1 MTSPID
7 AIQHSGRIPRPPPPP
22 GEPGE
27 LTARTRRANDLRA
40 RASWRTVKN
49 QLMIGL
55 MIAAV
60 VLVAIP
66 LIAVLWAVIERGA
79 AIAFR
84 SFPDFFTETIPVVSR
99 RPGPGMGP
107 AILGTLMVTGGA
119 TLIAVPLGILGAV
132 YLHEYGG
139 NASFAR
145 LVRFMST
152 VMTGV
157 PSVVMGLFV
166 YLIWTLSFGYSA
178 FGGALALACLML
190 PVVIGAT
197 EQMLKLVPPQLREA
211 AYALGTTKSRTIMT
225 VVLPAALPGIV
236 SGSLLAI
243 ARAAGETAPLLFAV
257 GAATA
262 YNPDLFH
269 EANTALSVQIF
280 GNANSSFV
288 PAQDR
293 AWAAALTLVL
303 LTFVITLVARAFTAR
318 LALKR

>member
-1 MTSPID
+1 MIATTLDPQNRTPAGSVPI
-7 AIQHSGRIPRPPPPP
+7 ALPAVPP
-22 GEPGE
+22 
-27 LTARTRRANDLRA
+27 DLRA
-40 RASWRTVKN
+40 RPSWRTVKN
-49 QLMIGL
+49 LVMLSLMG
-55 MIAAV
+55 AAL

-66 LIAVLWAVIERGA
+66 LVAVLWAVIERGA
-79 AIAFR
+79 AVAFR
-84 SFPDFFTETIPVVSR
+84 GFPDFFTETIPVVSR

-139 NASFAR
+139 NGKFAR
-145 LVRFMST
+145 VVRFMST

-166 YLIWTLSFGYSA
+166 YLIWTLNFGYSA
-178 FGGALALACLML
+178 FGGALALAFLML
-190 PVVIGAT
+190 PVVIGSA
-197 EQMLKLVPPQLREA
+197 EQMLRLVPQQLREA
-211 AYALGTTKSRTIMT
+211 AYALGATKSRTILT

-236 SGSLLAI
+236 SGSLLAV

-262 YNPDLFH
+262 YNAHMFS

-288 PAQDR
+288 AAQDR

-303 LTFVITLVARAFTAR
+303 LTFIVTLVARMFTAR

>member
-1 MTSPID
+1 MITPPAMPI
-7 AIQHSGRIPRPPPPP
+7 
-22 GEPGE
+22 
-27 LTARTRRANDLRA
+27 DLRA
-40 RASWRTVKN
+40 KRSWRTVLN
-49 QLMIGL
+49 TVMLGL
-55 MIAAV
+55 MGAALV
-60 VLVAIP
+60 IVAIP
-66 LIAVLWAVIERGA
+66 LAAVLWSVIERGA
-79 AIAFR
+79 GIAFGG
-84 SFPDFFTETIPVVSR
+84 FPAFFTETIPVVSR

-107 AILGTLMVTGGA
+107 AIVGTLLVTGGA
-119 TLIAVPLGILGAV
+119 TAMAVPLGILGAV

-139 NASFAR
+139 TGKFAR

-157 PSVVMGLFV
+157 PSIVMGLFV
-166 YLIWTLSFGYSA
+166 YLIWTMSFGYSA

-197 EQMLKLVPPQLREA
+197 EQMLRLVPQQLREA
-211 AYALGTTKSRTIMT
+211 AYALGTTKSRTILI

-236 SGSLLAI
+236 SGALLAI

-262 YNPDLFH
+262 YNPHLFS

-288 PAQDR
+288 AAQDR
-293 AWAAALTLVL
+293 AWGAALTLVL
-303 LTFVITLVARAFTAR
+303 LTFIVTLIARMFTAR

>member
-1 MTSPID
+1 MTT
-7 AIQHSGRIPRPPPPP
+7 RP
-22 GEPGE
+22 
-27 LTARTRRANDLRA
+27 TFDLRA
-40 RASWRTVKN
+40 KRSWRTTKN
-49 QLMIGL
+49 TLMLSL
-55 MIAAV
+55 MGVAV

-66 LIAVLWAVIERGA
+66 LFAVLWSVISRGA
-79 AIAFR
+79 AVAFHG
-84 SFPDFFTETIPVVSR
+84 FPDFFTHEIPVVSR

-107 AILGTLMVTGGA
+107 AILGTLMSTGGA
-119 TLIAVPLGILGAV
+119 TLIAVPLGILGAI

-139 NASFAR
+139 TSGFAR

-166 YLIWTLSFGYSA
+166 YLSWTLSFGYSA

-190 PVVIGAT
+190 PVVIGSC
-197 EQMLKLVPPQLREA
+197 EQMLRLVPAQLREA
-211 AYALGTTKSRTIMT
+211 AYALGTTKSRTIVT
-225 VVLPAALPGIV
+225 VVLPAALPGLV
-236 SGSLLAI
+236 SGSLLAV

-262 YNPDLFH
+262 YNPHLFS

-280 GNANSSFV
+280 ANANSSFV

-293 AWAAALTLVL
+293 AWAAALTLVM
-303 LTFVITLVARAFTAR
+303 LTFIVTLVARWFTAR